1 VIGWSWIGREVKRT
15 PLNSVWKFLLLEH
28 AFEQIGCIRVEL
40 KNDVLND
47 RSRAAIAR
55 LGAVEE
61 GVLRRH
67 AITATG
73 RVRDTIY
80 YSVIAEEW
88 PAVRASLEVML
99 ARPWPQEHQ
108 PR

>member
-1 VIGWSWIGREVKRT
+1 
-15 PLNSVWKFLLLEH
+15 
-28 AFEQIGCIRVEL
+28 
-40 KNDVLND
+40 
-47 RSRAAIAR
+47 
-55 LGAVEE
+55 
-61 GVLRRH
+61 VLRRH